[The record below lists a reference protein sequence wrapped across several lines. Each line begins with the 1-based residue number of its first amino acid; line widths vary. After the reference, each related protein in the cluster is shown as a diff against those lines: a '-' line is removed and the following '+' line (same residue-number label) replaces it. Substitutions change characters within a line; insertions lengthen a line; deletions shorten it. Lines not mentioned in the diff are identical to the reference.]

1 MSKAENGFDTEHKKV
16 ILEVIDSLAKQSKE
30 DQCYEDQS
38 SEYQQANLL
47 PVLHAIQK
55 SLGYVPEQSVP
66 LIAEQLNMSRADV
79 FGVISFYHH
88 FRSSKPGA
96 HVIQVCRA
104 ESCQAMGSVALEQ
117 HVKETLNIDYHQTT
131 EDGLFSLEPVYCLG
145 NCACSPSIGVAN
157 DVFGEMDMHK
167 FDRLI
172 TDLRLKNVN
181 SRDMNKNKKQ
191 RSSVKAEA

>member
-1 MSKAENGFDTEHKKV
+1 MSKAEKRFDTQDQKT
-16 ILEVIDSLAKQSKE
+16 ILEVIDSLTN
-30 DQCYEDQS
+30 
-38 SEYQQANLL
+38 QQGSLL
-47 PVLHAIQK
+47 PVLHGIQE
-55 SLGYVPEQSVP
+55 SLGYVPEQAVP

-79 FGVISFYHH
+79 HGVISFYHH
-88 FRSSKPGA
+88 FRCSKPGT

-104 ESCQAMGSVALEQ
+104 ESCQAMGSVALEK

-157 DVFGEMDMHK
+157 EVFGEMDTDK

-172 TDLRLKNVN
+172 TDLRLNNVSQKNVN
-181 SRDMNKNKKQ
+181 NQKQ
-191 RSSVKAEA
+191 QSSFEKAEA